1 MNRQRVTMISNFSR
15 INKKFF
21 GVALLAL
28 LPLLASGQV
37 SKGQVLDKIVAKV
50 DNYIILKSEVEKTH
64 LELLSRG
71 QATSPDLQCQIL
83 QNLIMD
89 KVMVAKAEIDSI
101 TILDA
106 EVELNLDRRFSMMVA
121 QIGSEKAIEE
131 YYGKS
136 VSEFKDELKPQ
147 VHEQL
152 VIQKMEGVISQEI
165 TITPSEVKKFF
176 KKIPQ
181 DSLPYFSKEE
191 EVAEIVKFPET
202 SKTQKQKI
210 QDRANELRSRIVNG
224 EDFEDIARRY
234 SEDPGSAG
242 NGGNYGWQSRGS
254 FVPEY
259 EAAVFKMKPGELSEA
274 IQSDYGFHLIELI
287 ERRGNEYN
295 SKHILLTTSP
305 SESDLLVTE
314 HYLDS
319 IRTRIIE
326 DSMSFEKLAS
336 EISDNIETAGSGGY
350 FIAPDGS
357 TRIAMGD
364 LDPVIFFSIDTM
376 KIGEISKPI
385 AYRDREGK
393 DAVRILYYRS
403 SSPPHLANLEEDYQ
417 KIYAAA
423 MNEKR
428 SRAINAWFREAR
440 KEVFIEIDAE
450 LDHCPVL
457 Q

>member
-15 INKKFF
+15 INKEFF

-101 TILDA
+101 MILDE

-136 VSEFKDELKPQ
+136 ISEFKDELKPQ

-165 TITPSEVKKFF
+165 TVTPSEVKKFF
-176 KKIPQ
+176 RKIPQ
-181 DSLPYFSKEE
+181 DSLPYFSKEV

-224 EDFEDIARRY
+224 EDFEDIADSPEFWLVR
-234 SEDPGSAG
+234 DPLDVRAD
-242 NGGNYGWQSRGS
+242 
-254 FVPEY
+254 FF
-259 EAAVFKMKPGELSEA
+259 EAP
-274 IQSDYGFHLIELI
+274 
-287 ERRGNEYN
+287 
-295 SKHILLTTSP
+295 LT
-305 SESDLLVTE
+305 
-314 HYLDS
+314 
-319 IRTRIIE
+319 
-326 DSMSFEKLAS
+326 
-336 EISDNIETAGSGGY
+336 
-350 FIAPDGS
+350 
-357 TRIAMGD
+357 
-364 LDPVIFFSIDTM
+364 
-376 KIGEISKPI
+376 
-385 AYRDREGK
+385 
-393 DAVRILYYRS
+393 
-403 SSPPHLANLEEDYQ
+403 
-417 KIYAAA
+417 
-423 MNEKR
+423 
-428 SRAINAWFREAR
+428 
-440 KEVFIEIDAE
+440 
-450 LDHCPVL
+450 
-457 Q
+457 